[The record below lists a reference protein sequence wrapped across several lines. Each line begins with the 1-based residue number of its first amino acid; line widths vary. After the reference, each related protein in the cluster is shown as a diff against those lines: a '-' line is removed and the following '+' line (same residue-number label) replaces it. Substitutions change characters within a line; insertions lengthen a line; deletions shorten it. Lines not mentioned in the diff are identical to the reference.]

1 MTDSVCP
8 KCGGSSFTDKGAH
21 RVCDGCG
28 AKSPMPTGTLNDFKK
43 KVVPRPPKPK
53 KASRP
58 KRKPNYSMPFADSD
72 KYEKGKDKN
81 GSINFLG
88 SFQMYSDLHTAA
100 PLNYAFWHGATTL
113 GHALGFHVQN
123 RIQPGEVFHNLYILL
138 VGESSTTY
146 KSTSQDKFIEVYP
159 LERFANEITSP
170 EAFFR
175 EMSNNPELI
184 IVYDEFSGFLKGISK
199 RGGYQSGFV
208 ELMNRMFKPS
218 RRPLTR
224 KFKTSDEVETIS
236 EGYLSINA
244 AVTEEMFIEFINK
257 ELAKGGFLVRYMLI
271 HGKERERPRGKLTEK
286 AERWRAALS
295 VIISKILSLSQ
306 KVHEDGLREQI
317 SLVFTEEGFTRLEEV
332 TQEAKLYGRE
342 VSSFAS
348 RYMDYVVKLAD
359 ILLFSDAIGI
369 ARISDLRLDR
379 IESLGELLGMVT
391 KQKDGEWIVE
401 AEYVSRAWE
410 YVRPCLEYAKT
421 ISAYIEYS
429 EAAGRMRYVLET
441 EDTPMSRTEI
451 CKRTRADRR
460 DLTSAIETLSLHE
473 FLLDFQE
480 EREWKDRNRTSIVN
494 WYCAS
499 VKIKKEGCKTCQ
511 FRKECEEKYFTLWD
525 NTDGTLSL

>member
-1 MTDSVCP
+1 MPDKCECGSTSFTKSDSGYRTCD
-8 KCGGSSFTDKGAH
+8 KCGI
-21 RVCDGCG
+21 
-28 AKSPMPTGTLNDFKK
+28 KSNIPSGTLNDFKK
-43 KVVPRPPKPK
+43 KVSIPKPPKPK
-53 KASRP
+53 KASRR
-58 KRKPNYSMPFADSD
+58 KRKPKYSMPFADSD
-72 KYEKGKDKN
+72 QYEKGKDKS

-88 SFQMYSDLHTAA
+88 SFQMYSDMHTAA
-100 PLNYAFWHGATTL
+100 PLNYAFWHGALTL

-175 EMSNNPELI
+175 EMSITPELI
-184 IVYDEFSGFLKGISK
+184 VVYDEFSGFLKGISK

-208 ELMNRMFKPS
+208 ELMNRLYKPS

-224 KFKTSDEVETIS
+224 KFKTSDEVETIK

-271 HGKERERPRGKLTEK
+271 HGTERERSRGKLTKE
-286 AERWRAALS
+286 AEFWRDALR
-295 VIISKILSLSQ
+295 VIVSNIVRLSQ
-306 KVHEDGLREQI
+306 KVHDDGSRENI
-317 SLVFTEEGFTRLEEV
+317 RLVLSEEGFTRLEEI

-342 VSSFAS
+342 VASFAA
-348 RYMDYVVKLAD
+348 RYMNYVVKLAD

-379 IESLGELLGMVT
+379 IESFSELLGMVT
-391 KQKDGEWIVE
+391 KQEDGEWIVD
-401 AEYVSRAWE
+401 AEYVDRAWK
-410 YVRPCLEYAKT
+410 YVKPCLEYAKT

-441 EDTPMSRTEI
+441 EDTPISRTEL
-451 CKRTRADRR
+451 CKRTRADQR
-460 DLTSAIETLSLHE
+460 DLANAIETLSLHE
-473 FLLDFQE
+473 FLLTFQE

-499 VKIKKEGCKTCQ
+499 VKIKKEGCKKCQ

-525 NTDGTLSL
+525 NADGTLSL